1 LRLLKILRRI
11 EVRNFKEA
19 AALAFRESGV
29 GYMSIEVGKLFATAI
44 DEDKLLGK
52 AAKNIE
58 QLVRSKYRDKPTWGQ
73 ESWYVPVPLLRYDTR
88 DVPRLTIEIRVYL
101 VAAVEVT
108 TTKHYYSMVLVG
120 AIGEPQLD
128 LPMVFLYGILR
139 NDLGRFRILARSASH
154 STWEIPSGR
163 PLELPNEFVA
173 NLSQILERQS
183 VAKWLRSFGAQS
195 KSVLPL
201 VVGSF

>member
-1 LRLLKILRRI
+1 
-11 EVRNFKEA
+11 
-19 AALAFRESGV
+19 
-29 GYMSIEVGKLFATAI
+29 
-44 DEDKLLGK
+44 
-52 AAKNIE
+52 
-58 QLVRSKYRDKPTWGQ
+58 
-73 ESWYVPVPLLRYDTR
+73 
-88 DVPRLTIEIRVYL
+88 
-101 VAAVEVT
+101 
-108 TTKHYYSMVLVG
+108 LVG